1 MALTDIQKVRVE
13 VADVD
18 AALPILPDSTYE
30 YLLEKQN
37 YSIPRSAM
45 DACRII
51 LMTLAQRTDESVDLF
66 SIKGSK
72 ASAEYRE
79 ALKIYLKDPYN
90 NPVLQNCQLW
100 VGGVSLSEME
110 ANDQDPDTNNIF
122 RPTESEQKPTYFV
135 F

>member
-18 AALPILPDSTYE
+18 VALPILPDSTYE

-37 YSIPRSAM
+37 NSIARSAM

-51 LMTLAQRTDESVDLF
+51 LMTLAQRGDESVDIF

-90 NPVLQNCQLW
+90 NPVLQNCQGW

>member
-18 AALPILPDSTYE
+18 VALPILPDSTYE

-37 YSIPRSAM
+37 NSIARSAM

-51 LMTLAQRTDESVDLF
+51 LMTLAQRGDESVDIF

-90 NPVLQNCQLW
+90 NPVLQNCKGW
-100 VGGVSLSEME
+100 MGGVSLSEME

>member
-18 AALPILPDSTYE
+18 LALPILPDSTYE

-37 YSIPRSAM
+37 NSIARSAM

-90 NPVLQNCQLW
+90 NPVLQNCQGW
-100 VGGVSLSEME
+100 AGGVSLSQME

>member
-18 AALPILPDSTYE
+18 PALPILPDSTYE

-37 YSIPRSAM
+37 NSIARSAM

-90 NPVLQNCQLW
+90 NPVLQNCQGW
-100 VGGVSLSEME
+100 AGGVSLSQME